1 MENTSNI
8 KLFKMKRIEV
18 LQVFGCTECL
28 KRKSSFVVTHFIL
41 HIPSKNTRATC
52 KAVSIN
58 QEIDVITVAPNVS
71 FTTSMHFIVTSVL
84 MYNYTLCLRKYS

>member
-18 LQVFGCTECL
+18 LKVFGCTECYE
-28 KRKSSFVVTHFIL
+28 RKSSFVVTHFIL

-52 KAVSIN
+52 KTVGTS
-58 QEIDVITVAPNVS
+58 QEIDV
-71 FTTSMHFIVTSVL
+71 L
-84 MYNYTLCLRKYS
+84 